1 MNMEKTMIRKFS
13 LGLVTVLTTAILVA
27 CGSPAATTA
36 PTLPVATATSA
47 APTNAPADTA
57 APDATATTGSTAS
70 GDQIVL
76 NLAADGNEARYRVR
90 EQLANVDLPSD
101 AIGKTSAV
109 TGTIVV
115 SSDGTIDSTQS
126 KITVDIT
133 GLQSD
138 SGMRDGFIQ
147 GSVFESR
154 QYPTVEFVPTKITG
168 LANPLPQSGDLTFK
182 LEGNL
187 TVHGTTKPITW
198 DATATATD
206 GKDLKGTATT
216 SFTFADFGLNQPH
229 VPRVLSIEATIK
241 LEYDFHFVKAN

>member
-1 MNMEKTMIRKFS
+1 MEKTMIRKLS
-13 LGLVTVLTTAILVA
+13 LGLITVLTPLVLAA
-27 CGSPAATTA
+27 CGSPAANTA
-36 PTLPVATATSA
+36 PTVPVAATSA
-47 APTNAPADTA
+47 AAPTTAPAA
-57 APDATATTGSTAS
+57 NN
-70 GDQIVL
+70 DQIVL
-76 NLAADGNEARYRVR
+76 NLASDGNEARYRVR
-90 EQLANVDLPSD
+90 EQLANVNLPSD

-109 TGTIVV
+109 TGTIIVN
-115 SSDGTIDSTQS
+115 SDGTVDSTQS

-138 SGMRDGFIQ
+138 SSMRDGFIQ
-147 GSVFESR
+147 NSVFQSS
-154 QYPTVEFVPTKITG
+154 QFPNVEFVPTKITG
-168 LANPLPQSGDLTFK
+168 LANPLPQSGALTFK

-187 TVHGTTKPITW
+187 TVHGTTKPVTW

-229 VPRVLSIEATIK
+229 VPRVLSIQDTIK